1 VGLDLY
7 DHGGHGYCGHHH
19 GLHGMYIG
27 MPHAV
32 TANTC
37 QLFVAWMAGARFD
50 IAYYQAKSELSQLFG
65 WSTTNFT
72 QIAEASKVAEVTKV
86 VEAAAGHSEL

>member
-1 VGLDLY
+1 
-7 DHGGHGYCGHHH
+7 
-19 GLHGMYIG
+19 
-27 MPHAV
+27 
-32 TANTC
+32 
-37 QLFVAWMAGARFD
+37 MAGARFD

-86 VEAAAGHSEL
+86 VEAATGHSEL